1 MYTQSTKGNKM
12 KISDTM
18 VMESAAGF
26 YLGQAYLE
34 EDMPGDPNNGG
45 MPYCR
50 ESDYFGT
57 RKEAQRYLDYL
68 NNQD

>member
-1 MYTQSTKGNKM
+1 M
-12 KISDTM
+12 KISKTM

-34 EDMPGDPNNGG
+34 EDMPGDPNDGG

-50 ESDYFGT
+50 ESDYFKT
-57 RKEAQRYLDYL
+57 WEMAQSYLDYL
-68 NNQD
+68 NS

>member
-1 MYTQSTKGNKM
+1 M

-18 VMESAAGF
+18 VMQSAAGY
-26 YLGQAYLE
+26 YLGRAYLE
-34 EDMPGDPNNGG
+34 ADMQGDPNDGG

-50 ESDYFGT
+50 ESDYFASQE
-57 RKEAQRYLDYL
+57 RAQKYLDYL